1 MDTLNLDMLLRI
13 LVAHFLADFILQPTS
28 WVNRKNEH
36 GIKSGYFW
44 LHIGIHLLTLSI
56 LLWDPNLWPV
66 ILWVTIGHLIL
77 DALKSK
83 LSNSGIW
90 IFLADQL
97 LHVLIIVL
105 VSLIYTQQIQ
115 LFLDAATRIVN
126 SEKFWELSLA
136 YLLLSTPSAV
146 LIGKMTQ
153 RWSQD
158 TGISVGSKGLKNAGK
173 WIGIMER
180 LLIFTF
186 IVINEISAIGFL
198 LAAKS
203 VFRFGDL
210 KDSSDH
216 KKTEYIIIGT
226 FISFSIA
233 IALGLTYKL
242 QLF

>member
-1 MDTLNLDMLLRI
+1 MDTLNFDILLRI
-13 LVAHFLADFILQPTS
+13 LFAHFLADFIFQPTS
-28 WVNRKNEH
+28 WVNRKNER
-36 GIKSGYFW
+36 GIKSRYFW
-44 LHIGIHLLTLSI
+44 LHIAIHLITLSV
-56 LLWDPNLWPV
+56 LLWDPKLWPV
-66 ILWVTIGHLIL
+66 ILWVTFGHSIL
-77 DALKSK
+77 DAIKSK
-83 LSNSGIW
+83 FSNSGIW

-105 VSLIYTQQIQ
+105 VWLIYWQQFQMFSI
-115 LFLDAATRIVN
+115 AASRIVN
-126 SEKFWELSLA
+126 NEKFWAVSLA
-136 YLLLSTPSAV
+136 YLLLSTPSSV
-146 LIGKMTQ
+146 LIGKMTH

-158 TGISVGSKGLKNAGK
+158 TGISVGNKGLKNAGK

-210 KDSSDH
+210 KDPSDH

-233 IALGLTYKL
+233 IAIGLTYKL